1 MPQKFEACPF
11 SQVYQAKRLQ
21 KMVEKKK
28 LMQSGNYTEAVDVL
42 KVLNSDEASVARI
55 FK

>member
-11 SQVYQAKRLQ
+11 SQVNTRQSDYK
-21 KMVEKKK
+21 KWWKK

-42 KVLNSDEASVARI
+42 KVLNSDEASIPRI